1 MSFFTGLR
9 PTTSGV
15 YVTEPLPNH
24 VVTMPEYFRSNGYST
39 FSAGKVFHGQFDY
52 AAEAKTDSGEAAW
65 LRMFNKDEYWDEL
78 HEYEFEPLPSGRPFN
93 TIFGDLPR
101 SQFPPIYHH
110 FDWGGYDERSL
121 PDALTAA
128 AASEFI
134 KRDHE
139 QPFLCAVG
147 MYKPHLPWF
156 APKRFFD
163 LYPIDDIV
171 LPVVKD
177 DDLDDVPPIGVEFAR
192 AQFDH
197 DRIVKANLWKS
208 ATQAY
213 LACVSYCDSLVGE
226 VLDALDSSPH
236 KDNTVVVLLSDNGF
250 HLGQKLHWSKFC
262 LWEEASRVP
271 LLMRLPGLGSRDVTC
286 DGPVS
291 LIDVLPTLAEVCGL
305 ADIQPLDGESLLP
318 MVTGTGVPRRTA
330 VITTWLAGNHSVRDG
345 DWRYTRYRDG
355 GEELYDHLTDPFE
368 WHNLAAEP
376 RFASEKAAL
385 AQHLDGIESPRLATS
400 NLDPQKKLGREGDV
414 LLAAVERD
422 PGDVGSVFSL
432 AQAYF
437 DSGDFLNARTW
448 YLRRAELGGRDEEVY
463 YSLLRVAESMAR
475 LDVPWPQ
482 VHDAYLKA
490 WEFRPTRAE
499 PLYAIALR
507 YRLDGRYRLGYLFAK
522 RAADIALPEQDT
534 LVVRADVHAWRA
546 ADEQA
551 ICASWIG
558 KHAEAFTLCRRLLA
572 SAELPDRERQRI
584 TRNRDFSVPAM
595 LEAASSYP
603 EGLVDN
609 LIAGP
614 RGAEVTVSV
623 VAGPDLSVT
632 EQTLN
637 SFLHCCT
644 DVSRVGR
651 FLVID
656 AGLSA
661 QDRATLG
668 QRYGFVEFADPHTE
682 LAPIGTRFWLHLGQ
696 GWQFFAPEDYITR
709 LTAVLDTEP
718 QVFQVGIN
726 FTDATT
732 LTSASA
738 AEQTARRTPDGG
750 RYVLTDVAANGPAM
764 FDTTRLH
771 QAGDVNAT
779 TTVPTIT
786 DLARHA
792 ATTGLHTATLDEI
805 LCTTTS

>member
-1 MSFFTGLR
+1 MSQFRDLLSPSRLTYVVDIGANPIDGEPPYTPMLTESLCHVTGFEPQQDALVTLQKTCGPNER
-9 PTTSGV
+9 YLPYAVGDGGVHSLNICRSSGLTSLLTPDRV
-15 YVTEPLPNH
+15 NL
-24 VVTMPEYFRSNGYST
+24 
-39 FSAGKVFHGQFDY
+39 QLFDY
-52 AAEAKTDSGEAAW
+52 
-65 LRMFNKDEYWDEL
+65 LRTWADVID
-78 HEYEFEPLPSGRPFN
+78 HVPLQTRR
-93 TIFGDLPR
+93 L
-101 SQFPPIYHH
+101 
-110 FDWGGYDERSL
+110 
-121 PDALTAA
+121 
-128 AASEFI
+128 
-134 KRDHE
+134 
-139 QPFLCAVG
+139 
-147 MYKPHLPWF
+147 
-156 APKRFFD
+156 
-163 LYPIDDIV
+163 DDI
-171 LPVVKD
+171 
-177 DDLDDVPPIGVEFAR
+177 
-192 AQFDH
+192 
-197 DRIVKANLWKS
+197 
-208 ATQAY
+208 
-213 LACVSYCDSLVGE
+213 GE
-226 VLDALDSSPH
+226 
-236 KDNTVVVLLSDNGF
+236 
-250 HLGQKLHWSKFC
+250 
-262 LWEEASRVP
+262 
-271 LLMRLPGLGSRDVTC
+271 
-286 DGPVS
+286 
-291 LIDVLPTLAEVCGL
+291 I
-305 ADIQPLDGESLLP
+305 
-318 MVTGTGVPRRTA
+318 
-330 VITTWLAGNHSVRDG
+330 
-345 DWRYTRYRDG
+345 
-355 GEELYDHLTDPFE
+355 
-368 WHNLAAEP
+368 
-376 RFASEKAAL
+376 
-385 AQHLDGIESPRLATS
+385 QHLDFLKIDIQGGELAVFQGGLSKLAECVAIQTEVSFVTLYENQPALGDVDLALRSLGFMPHCFAAVKNWAIAPYVVDGDPRRPLNQLLEADIVYVRDIARADAMTDEQLKHLALIAHHCYRSFDLASRCVMLLEDRRAVEAGSEQRYLEMLGAKEAVAESIAQP
-400 NLDPQKKLGREGDV
+400 LGAGPSAPTDAPAHSRDV

-805 LCTTTS
+805 LCTTV